1 MINKV
6 LKRAVDTYGKKMQ
19 MVVCIEEMAELQKEL
34 SKAIRGKGNVLA
46 LAEEIAD
53 VKIMLEQLP
62 YILVGAEDMNSFEDT
77 VLMYRG
83 QKINRLEER
92 LNDKAVSW

>member
-1 MINKV
+1 MNQI
-6 LKRAVDTYGKKMQ
+6 LKQAVDTYGKKMQ
-19 MVVCIEEMAELQKEL
+19 MVVSIEEMAELQKEL

-62 YILVGAEDMNSFEDT
+62 YILVGGEDMDSFEET
-77 VLMYRG
+77 VLMYRE
-83 QKINRLEER
+83 QKIRRLEGR
-92 LNDKAVSW
+92 LREKTETL

>member
-1 MINKV
+1 MNSV

-19 MVVCIEEMAELQKEL
+19 MVVSIEEMAELQKEL

-62 YILVGAEDMNSFEDT
+62 YILVGGEDMDNFEET
-77 VLMYRG
+77 VLMYRE
-83 QKINRLEER
+83 QKIRRLEGR
-92 LNDKAVSW
+92 LREKTETL

>member
-1 MINKV
+1 MDRV

-62 YILVGAEDMNSFEDT
+62 YILVGGPDMESFEDT
-77 VLMYRG
+77 VMNYRN
-83 QKINRLEER
+83 QKIRRLEER
-92 LNDKAVSW
+92 LDDGL

>member
-1 MINKV
+1 MMNEV

-19 MVVCIEEMAELQKEL
+19 MVVCIEEMSELQKEL
-34 SKAIRGKGNVLA
+34 SKAIRGKGNPLA

-62 YILVGAEDMNSFEDT
+62 YILVGAEDMNSFEET
-77 VLMYRG
+77 VLMYRE
-83 QKINRLEER
+83 QKINRLKKR
-92 LNDKAVSW
+92 LDDEGWR